1 MEGSPILEMAGI
13 ELGTNVYRIVGT
25 PERARLEIHSSIV
38 DLVHVVP
45 KNSIL
50 LLTYN
55 EPAAQ
60 IDITLLNGT
69 LIPITIPPKSL
80 GGERDTRSIPKLKK
94 LFVELSDMIG

>member
-1 MEGSPILEMAGI
+1 MAGI
-13 ELGTNVYRIVGT
+13 ELGTNVYRIVMMT

-45 KNSIL
+45 RHSIL
-50 LLTYN
+50 SLTYN

-69 LIPITIPPKSL
+69 MIPITIPPKST
-80 GGERDTRSIPKLKK
+80 GAMAKLKK